1 MPNAQ
6 VSAVIPSNLP
16 RNKMAFDANT
26 LKQFA
31 TGEEAARFVADEV
44 IQACAKAIEVDG
56 LFHWVLAGGGTP
68 ELCYRLLCDADM
80 DWAKVHVWFGDER
93 ALELGHPDRNETM
106 ARHALLDHV
115 AIPQENIHSV
125 DFTNGTQAAAEAYAQ
140 DIATIK
146 TFDLVMLGMGEDGH
160 TASLF
165 PNHDSLKSGGLTI
178 AEFDSPKPPSERV
191 SMGFKALNN
200 HKQCFILATGASKK
214 DVLQDIAKGADL
226 PITFIE
232 NATWVVD
239 KAAWHI

>member
-1 MPNAQ
+1 MGTKLSQ
-6 VSAVIPSNLP
+6 Q
-16 RNKMAFDANT
+16 RNNMLFNNNP
-26 LKQFA
+26 LKHFA
-31 TGEEAARFVADEV
+31 TAKEAAQFVAGEV
-44 IQACAKAIEVDG
+44 IQACTKAIATDG
-56 LFHWVLAGGGTP
+56 VFHWVLAGGSTP
-68 ELCYRLLCDADM
+68 ELCYRLLRDADM

-93 ALELGHPDRNETM
+93 ALESGHPDRNETM

-125 DFTNGTQAAAEAYAQ
+125 DFTNGTQAAAESYAKE
-140 DIATIK
+140 IATIK

-165 PNHDSLKSGGLTI
+165 PNHDTLNSNSLAV

-191 SMGFKALNN
+191 SLSFKALNN

-214 DVLQDIAKGADL
+214 GVLQDISKGADL

-239 KAAWHI
+239 KAAW

>member
-1 MPNAQ
+1 MHNAQ
-6 VSAVIPSNLP
+6 VLVGIKLSLP
-16 RNKMAFDANT
+16 RNNMAFDPNT
-26 LKQFA
+26 LKHFA

-44 IQACAKAIEVDG
+44 IQACAKAITEHGV
-56 LFHWVLAGGGTP
+56 FHWVLAGGSTP
-68 ELCYRLLCDADM
+68 ELCYRLLRDADM

-106 ARHALLDHV
+106 ANKALLDHV

-165 PNHDSLKSGGLTI
+165 PNHDTLNSESLAV

-200 HKQCFILATGASKK
+200 HKHCFILATGASKK

-239 KAAWHI
+239 KAARHI

>member
-1 MPNAQ
+1 M
-6 VSAVIPSNLP
+6 I
-16 RNKMAFDANT
+16 FDAHT
-26 LKQFA
+26 LKCFA
-31 TGEEAARFVADEV
+31 TDKEAARFVADEV
-44 IQACAKAIEVDG
+44 VQACTQAIEAKGV
-56 LFHWVLAGGGTP
+56 FHWVLAGGSTP
-68 ELCYRLLCDADM
+68 KLCYQLLRDADM

-106 ARHALLDHV
+106 ARHALLNHV
-115 AIPQENIHSV
+115 AIVQENIHSV
-125 DFTNGTQAAAEAYAQ
+125 DFTNGTQAAAETYAQ

-165 PNHDSLKSGGLTI
+165 PNHDSLKSDSLAI

-200 HKQCFILATGASKK
+200 HKQCFILATGASKQ
-214 DVLQDIAKGADL
+214 DMLQDIRKGSDV
-226 PITFIE
+226 PVTHIE
-232 NATWVVD
+232 RAVWVVD

>member
-1 MPNAQ
+1 
-6 VSAVIPSNLP
+6 
-16 RNKMAFDANT
+16 MAFDANT
-26 LKQFA
+26 LKHFA

-44 IQACAKAIEVDG
+44 IQACAKAIETDDV
-56 LFHWVLAGGGTP
+56 FHWVLAGGGTP
-68 ELCYRLLCDADM
+68 ELCYRLLRDADM

-165 PNHDSLKSGGLTI
+165 PNHDTLHSDNLAV

-214 DVLQDIAKGADL
+214 DVLQDINKGADL

>member
-1 MPNAQ
+1 
-6 VSAVIPSNLP
+6 
-16 RNKMAFDANT
+16 MAFDARA
-26 LKQFA
+26 LKHFA
-31 TGEEAARFVADEV
+31 TSDAAARFVADEV
-44 IQACAKAIEVDG
+44 IQACAKAIEADG
-56 LFHWVLAGGGTP
+56 VFHWVLAGGSTP
-68 ELCYRLLCDADM
+68 ELCYRLLCGADM

-93 ALELGHPDRNETM
+93 ALESGHPDRNETM

-115 AIPQENIHSV
+115 AILQENIHSIG
-125 DFTNGTQAAAEAYAQ
+125 FTNGTQAAAEAYAK

-165 PNHDSLKSGGLTI
+165 PNHDTLNSNDLTV

-214 DVLQDIAKGADL
+214 DVLQDINNGADF

-232 NATWVVD
+232 NAVWVVD
-239 KAAWHI
+239 NAAW